1 MIVVGGRD
9 LRTYLSDRVEIV
21 SQALDCHVDPFPME
35 VTEAKGFNGMICG
48 GKAADHSSQASCWS
62 LKPNG
67 SWAHEADMNRK
78 RNGFSLTLFHNHTL
92 YAIGGSD
99 TANPDMKDWFDLATV
114 EKYSVDDGRPSHW
127 IQLEK
132 APFTIA
138 LHCAVAFDS
147 YLWLIGGQHH
157 YDGLLD
163 NYSLGT
169 ESIKRKVG
177 TFILQAYFKNSLVKT

>member
-1 MIVVGGRD
+1 MYDESCVDGCGHG
-9 LRTYLSDRVEIV
+9 LELLLSE
-21 SQALDCHVDPFPME
+21 
-35 VTEAKGFNGMICG
+35 
-48 GKAADHSSQASCWS
+48 
-62 LKPNG
+62 
-67 SWAHEADMNRK
+67 
-78 RNGFSLTLFHNHTL
+78 
-92 YAIGGSD
+92 
-99 TANPDMKDWFDLATV
+99 
-114 EKYSVDDGRPSHW
+114 YSVDDGRPSHW

-147 YLWLIGGQHH
+147 YLWLIGGQLH

-177 TFILQAYFKNSLVKT
+177 TFILQAYFKHVQVKMMLEIEYAINLQT